1 MILQLP
7 VSLDNGSHCCIMHV
21 ALSRCIGLFLLYFAF
36 RRQVKKMTKYTWWS
50 KKKRLDTGESRFHLL
65 SSPAGWVPCYF
76 YFVFSGSHLTHLA
89 EWWTDSAVG
98 QEAARLY
105 APVLFHSPHGASPT
119 ELMNSKE
126 ATEGRREEWSWGVK
140 VVNGWRG
147 ENYWY
152 KVGYENRGYGSMQVK
167 KRKEGRWRVSTM
179 VMLKEERLL
188 VRNKV
193 LNKCRKDRGTF

>member
-1 MILQLP
+1 MMEQEKKAGHWRVTIPSVIFPCWLGAVLLLFC
-7 VSLDNGSHCCIMHV
+7 VFRFSSHTPCRMMN
-21 ALSRCIGLFLLYFAF
+21 
-36 RRQVKKMTKYTWWS
+36 RQCSW
-50 KKKRLDTGESRFHLL
+50 
-65 SSPAGWVPCYF
+65 
-76 YFVFSGSHLTHLA
+76 SGSCKALRSCSISFST
-89 EWWTDSAVG
+89 WGISYWTDELQRSHRG
-98 QEAARLY
+98 Q
-105 APVLFHSPHGASPT
+105 T
-119 ELMNSKE
+119 
-126 ATEGRREEWSWGVK
+126 GRGEEWSWGVK